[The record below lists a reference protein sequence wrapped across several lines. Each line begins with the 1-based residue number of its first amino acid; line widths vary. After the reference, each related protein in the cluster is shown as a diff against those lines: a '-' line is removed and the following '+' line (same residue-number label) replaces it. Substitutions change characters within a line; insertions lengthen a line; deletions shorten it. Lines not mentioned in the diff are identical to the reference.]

1 MCGDRRMTEIWIV
14 TIMIVA
20 FISLAWWN
28 TKGIDLMTY
37 GPNGKKM
44 SDISQ
49 NSLCKENVGP
59 TLAQSVD
66 ARSKMMNQK
75 KDTYAMSAAEKNFRE
90 YMTNGNR
97 SCLTWNGNLLDGA
110 SLPLRADADY
120 LKAKGVILIPKTPID
135 GQSFGICVPQMAK
148 TQKG

>member
-1 MCGDRRMTEIWIV
+1 MLVFLVWYNTIGIQMTIYGRNFNK
-14 TIMIVA
+14 MNDA
-20 FISLAWWN
+20 SQSL
-28 TKGIDLMTY
+28 
-37 GPNGKKM
+37 
-44 SDISQ
+44 SR
-49 NSLCKENVGP
+49 KENVGP

-75 KDTYAMSAAEKNFRE
+75 KGTYAMSAEEKNFRE
-90 YMTNGNR
+90 YMMRGNR

-110 SLPLRADADY
+110 SLPLRVDVDY

-135 GQSFGICVPQMAK
+135 GQSSGICVPQMAK